1 MMKSYRTAIETRE
14 IADPVSVDV
23 TTSLLG
29 RVELLISPVRMAA
42 ATAGWLAYPRAC
54 KKVAKT
60 NF

>member
-1 MMKSYRTAIETRE
+1 METRE
-14 IADPVSVDV
+14 IADPVSVDD

-29 RVELLISPVRMAA
+29 RVEFWISPERAAA
-42 ATAGWLAYPRAC
+42 ATAGWLAYPRAW